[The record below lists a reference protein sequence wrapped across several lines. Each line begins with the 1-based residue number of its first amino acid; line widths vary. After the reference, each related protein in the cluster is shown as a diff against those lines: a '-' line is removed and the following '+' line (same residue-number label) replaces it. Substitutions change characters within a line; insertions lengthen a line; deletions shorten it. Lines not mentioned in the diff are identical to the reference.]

1 MSIECNNTT
10 PLGSRAGEELLKST
24 SDALQSAIIDLA
36 SLVPSDDPVENLNR
50 DDIVDS
56 TNALNNILNG
66 LNLDAYPSLKDK
78 FGSEGGIGFT
88 DVAQYAMDN
97 NVNVA
102 DLNKFLTEYNKNRPN
117 SSGTDTTSD
126 GLTGQDIANLGTTG
140 AIGSGGT
147 TSTIDTGSGA
157 STVLDDRTNGIS
169 SNVSTSA
176 GNEAG
181 SDADTSGIVDT
192 SDFRFGQTSTTS
204 GTTGGGS
211 TTSGTTASTFSNGPS
226 SISGLESTGNTISSS
241 ALGAGALG
249 LAGAGA
255 LGLAAFTNNVSN
267 SKDLGLFTRP
277 QTLNILRGTLDPKNV
292 ILQNLLGQLDF
303 GFAQNIGQNL
313 TGSVCGAYNDVLA
326 QLSKAFFVVNDGNA
340 ILGNVRNLLEKDVKK
355 LAESIKQKGILE
367 TLLDLLKKVIQ
378 GAVLA
383 AKGVA
388 LAAIGSVV
396 VLLKG
401 LESAASAIMK
411 KMNKVMRN
419 INDYLKDAT
428 IQSIIADMEKLVVKM
443 AESFERLTP
452 ENIAN
457 ILFRLCDMARD
468 LQSKLM
474 EPAYRLN
481 RMANS
486 LGREARAVRSASA
499 SNTQQ
504 AVKYGA
510 IRVSEEE
517 RQAKKKRGIGKY
529 QKAAPSNREADYVA
543 HPHPTESE
551 ISFISA
557 VSESGL
563 GGNITFSAE
572 VLAEGDGAGWK
583 EIKDDVY
590 SKLLRITDQTGESYV
605 VKQGYKVR
613 KKKSGRN
620 KQVGAIAMNS
630 HHSGYS
636 VDITITES
644 NRDDTIVAA
653 SRAGFTG
660 IGVYSG
666 HLHLDL
672 SARRGWQEGYS
683 GQRKVDIQALLDKH
697 TIDGFKKKRS

>member
-78 FGSEGGIGFT
+78 FGSEDGIGFT

-102 DLNKFLTEYNKNRPN
+102 DLNNFLTEYNNNRPN

-157 STVLDDRTNGIS
+157 STVLDDSTNGIS
-169 SNVSTSA
+169 NNVSTSA

-181 SDADTSGIVDT
+181 SDADTSGIPDT
-192 SDFRFGQTSTTS
+192 SDFRFGQPSTTS
-204 GTTGGGS
+204 GATGATAS
-211 TTSGTTASTFSNGPS
+211 TTSGATGATGGATASTFSNGPS
-226 SISGLESTGNTISSS
+226 SISGLESTGNTISS
-241 ALGAGALG
+241 ALGAS
-249 LAGAGA
+249 A
-255 LGLAAFTNNVSN
+255 LGLAAFANNVSK
-267 SKDLGLFTRP
+267 SKDSGFFTRE
-277 QTLNILRGTLDPKNV
+277 QSLNILRGTLDPKNV
-292 ILQNLLGQLDF
+292 ILQNLLKDLDF

-313 TGSVCGAYNDVLA
+313 TGSICGAYNDVLSD
-326 QLSKAFFVVNDGNA
+326 LTKAFAVVNDGKE
-340 ILGNVRNLLEKDVKK
+340 LLSNVRNLLEKDVKK

-388 LAAIGSVV
+388 LAAVGSVV

-457 ILFRLCDMARD
+457 ILFRLCEIARD

-474 EPAYRLN
+474 EPALRLN

-486 LGREARAVRSASA
+486 IGREARAVRSVSA

-563 GGNITFSAE
+563 GGNITFSSA
-572 VLAEGDGAGWK
+572 VVNEGDGAGWK

-590 SKLLRITDQTGESYV
+590 SKLLRIVDQTGESYV

-672 SARRGWQEGYS
+672 AARRGWQEGYS
-683 GQRKVDIQALLDKH
+683 GQRNVDIQALLDKH

>member
-78 FGSEGGIGFT
+78 FGSEDGIGFT

-102 DLNKFLTEYNKNRPN
+102 DLNNFLTEYNNNRPN

-157 STVLDDRTNGIS
+157 STVLDDSTNGIS

-181 SDADTSGIVDT
+181 SDADTSSIPDT
-192 SDFRFGQTSTTS
+192 SDFRFGQPSTTS

-226 SISGLESTGNTISSS
+226 SISGLESTGNTISS
-241 ALGAGALG
+241 ALGAS
-249 LAGAGA
+249 A
-255 LGLAAFTNNVSN
+255 LGLAAFANNVSKG
-267 SKDLGLFTRP
+267 KDSGFFTRE
-277 QTLNILRGTLDPKNV
+277 QSLNILRGTLDPKNV
-292 ILQNLLGQLDF
+292 ILQNLLKDLDF

-313 TGSVCGAYNDVLA
+313 TGSVCGAYNDVLSD
-326 QLSKAFFVVNDGNA
+326 LTKAFAVVNDGKE
-340 ILGNVRNLLEKDVKK
+340 LLSNVRNLLEKDVKK

-388 LAAIGSVV
+388 LAAVGSVV

-457 ILFRLCDMARD
+457 ILFRLCEMARD

-474 EPAYRLN
+474 EPALRLN

-486 LGREARAVRSASA
+486 IGREARAVRSVSA

-590 SKLLRITDQTGESYV
+590 SKLLRIVDQTGESYV

-672 SARRGWQEGYS
+672 AARRGWQEGYS

>member
-78 FGSEGGIGFT
+78 FGSEDGIGFT

-102 DLNKFLTEYNKNRPN
+102 DLNNFLTEYNNNRPN
-117 SSGTDTTSD
+117 SSGTDTTTD
-126 GLTGQDIANLGTTG
+126 QDIANLGTTG

-157 STVLDDRTNGIS
+157 STVLDDSTNGIS
-169 SNVSTSA
+169 NNVSTSA

-181 SDADTSGIVDT
+181 SDADTSGIPDT
-192 SDFRFGQTSTTS
+192 SDFRFGQSSTTS
-204 GTTGGGS
+204 GA
-211 TTSGTTASTFSNGPS
+211 TASTFSNGPS
-226 SISGLESTGNTISSS
+226 SISGLESTGNTISS
-241 ALGAGALG
+241 ALGAS
-249 LAGAGA
+249 A
-255 LGLAAFTNNVSN
+255 LGLAAFANNVSK
-267 SKDLGLFTRP
+267 SKDSGFFTRE
-277 QTLNILRGTLDPKNV
+277 QSLNILRGTLDPKNV
-292 ILQNLLGQLDF
+292 ILQNLLKDLDF

-313 TGSVCGAYNDVLA
+313 TGSVCGAYNDVLSD
-326 QLSKAFFVVNDGNA
+326 LTKAFAVVNDGKE
-340 ILGNVRNLLEKDVKK
+340 LLSNVRNLLEKDVKK

-367 TLLDLLKKVIQ
+367 TLLGLLKQIIQ

-388 LAAIGSVV
+388 LAAVGSVV

-457 ILFRLCDMARD
+457 ILFRLCEMARD

-474 EPAYRLN
+474 EPALRLN

-486 LGREARAVRSASA
+486 IGREARAVRSVSA

-572 VLAEGDGAGWK
+572 VLAEGDGAGWS

-590 SKLLRITDQTGESYV
+590 SKLLRIVDQTGESYV

-683 GQRKVDIQALLDKH
+683 GQRNVDIQALLDKH

>member
-24 SDALQSAIIDLA
+24 SDALESAIIDLA

-78 FGSEGGIGFT
+78 FGSEDGIGFT

-102 DLNKFLTEYNKNRPN
+102 DLNNFLTQYNNNRPN
-117 SSGTDTTSD
+117 SSGTDTASD

-157 STVLDDRTNGIS
+157 STVLDDSTNGIS
-169 SNVSTSA
+169 NNVSTSA

-181 SDADTSGIVDT
+181 SDADTSGIPDT
-192 SDFRFGQTSTTS
+192 SDFRFGQPSTTS
-204 GTTGGGS
+204 GA
-211 TTSGTTASTFSNGPS
+211 TASTFSNGPS
-226 SISGLESTGNTISSS
+226 SISGLESTGNTISS
-241 ALGAGALG
+241 ALGAS
-249 LAGAGA
+249 A
-255 LGLAAFTNNVSN
+255 LGLAAFANNVSK
-267 SKDLGLFTRP
+267 SKGSGFFTRE
-277 QTLNILRGTLDPKNV
+277 QSLNILRGTLDPKNV
-292 ILQNLLGQLDF
+292 ILQNLLKDLDF

-313 TGSVCGAYNDVLA
+313 TGSVCGAYNDVLSD
-326 QLSKAFFVVNDGNA
+326 LTKAFAVVNDGKV
-340 ILGNVRNLLEKDVKK
+340 LLSNVRNLLEKDVKK

-388 LAAIGSVV
+388 LAAVGSVV

-457 ILFRLCDMARD
+457 ILFRLCEMARD

-474 EPAYRLN
+474 EPALRLN

-486 LGREARAVRSASA
+486 IGREARAVRSVSA

-510 IRVSEEE
+510 IRVSEDE

-563 GGNITFSAE
+563 GGSITFSAE

-590 SKLLRITDQTGESYV
+590 SKLLRIVDQTGESYV
-605 VKQGYKVR
+605 VKHGYKVR

-672 SARRGWQEGYS
+672 AARRGWQEGYS
-683 GQRKVDIQALLDKH
+683 GQRNVDIQALLDKH

>member
-78 FGSEGGIGFT
+78 FGSEDGIGFT

-102 DLNKFLTEYNKNRPN
+102 DLNNFLTEYNKNRPN
-117 SSGTDTTSD
+117 SSGTDTASD
-126 GLTGQDIANLGTTG
+126 QDIANLGTTG

-157 STVLDDRTNGIS
+157 STVLDDSTNGIS
-169 SNVSTSA
+169 NNVSTSA

-181 SDADTSGIVDT
+181 SDADTSGIPDT
-192 SDFRFGQTSTTS
+192 SDFRFGQP
-204 GTTGGGS
+204 S

-226 SISGLESTGNTISSS
+226 SISGLESTGNTISS
-241 ALGAGALG
+241 ALGAS
-249 LAGAGA
+249 A
-255 LGLAAFTNNVSN
+255 LGLAAFANNVSK
-267 SKDLGLFTRP
+267 SKSSGFFTRE
-277 QTLNILRGTLDPKNV
+277 QSLNILRGTLDPKNV
-292 ILQNLLGQLDF
+292 ILQNLLKDLDF

-313 TGSVCGAYNDVLA
+313 TGSVCGAYNDVLSD
-326 QLSKAFFVVNDGNA
+326 LTKAFAVVNDGKE
-340 ILGNVRNLLEKDVKK
+340 LLSNVRNLLEKDVKK

-388 LAAIGSVV
+388 LAAVGSVV

-457 ILFRLCDMARD
+457 ILFRLCEMARD

-474 EPAYRLN
+474 EPALRLN

-486 LGREARAVRSASA
+486 IGREARAVKSASA

-510 IRVSEEE
+510 IRVSEDE

-572 VLAEGDGAGWK
+572 VLAEGDGAGWS

-590 SKLLRITDQTGESYV
+590 SKLLRIVDQTGESYV

-636 VDITITES
+636 VDITISES

-683 GQRKVDIQALLDKH
+683 GQRNVDIQALLDKH

>member
-78 FGSEGGIGFT
+78 FGSEDGIGFT

-102 DLNKFLTEYNKNRPN
+102 DLNNFLTEYNNNRPN
-117 SSGTDTTSD
+117 SSGTDTASD

-157 STVLDDRTNGIS
+157 STVLDDSTNGIS
-169 SNVSTSA
+169 NNVSTSA

-181 SDADTSGIVDT
+181 SDADTSGIPDT
-192 SDFRFGQTSTTS
+192 SDFRFGQPSTTS
-204 GTTGGGS
+204 GA
-211 TTSGTTASTFSNGPS
+211 TASTFSNGPS
-226 SISGLESTGNTISSS
+226 SISGLDSTGNTISS
-241 ALGAGALG
+241 ALGAS
-249 LAGAGA
+249 A
-255 LGLAAFTNNVSN
+255 LGLAAFANNVSK
-267 SKDLGLFTRP
+267 SKGSGFFTRE
-277 QTLNILRGTLDPKNV
+277 QSLNILRGTLDPKNV
-292 ILQNLLGQLDF
+292 VLQNLLKDLDF

-313 TGSVCGAYNDVLA
+313 TGSVCGAYNDVLSD
-326 QLSKAFFVVNDGNA
+326 LTKAFAVVNDGKE
-340 ILGNVRNLLEKDVKK
+340 LLSNVRNLLEKDVKK

-388 LAAIGSVV
+388 LAAVGSVV

-457 ILFRLCDMARD
+457 ILFRLCEMARD

-474 EPAYRLN
+474 EPALRLN

-486 LGREARAVRSASA
+486 IGREARAVRSASA

-517 RQAKKKRGIGKY
+517 RQSKKKRGIGKY

-572 VLAEGDGAGWK
+572 VLAEGDGAGWS

-590 SKLLRITDQTGESYV
+590 SKLLRIVDQTGESYV

-672 SARRGWQEGYS
+672 AARRGWQEGYS
-683 GQRKVDIQALLDKH
+683 GQRNVDIQALLDKH

>member
-78 FGSEGGIGFT
+78 FGSEDGIGFT

-102 DLNKFLTEYNKNRPN
+102 DLNNFLTEYNKNRPN
-117 SSGTDTTSD
+117 SSGTDTTS
-126 GLTGQDIANLGTTG
+126 GQDIANLGTTG

-157 STVLDDRTNGIS
+157 STVLDDSTNGIS

-181 SDADTSGIVDT
+181 SDADTSSIPDT
-192 SDFRFGQTSTTS
+192 SDFRFGQPSTTS

-226 SISGLESTGNTISSS
+226 SISGLESTGNTISS
-241 ALGAGALG
+241 ALGAS
-249 LAGAGA
+249 A
-255 LGLAAFTNNVSN
+255 LGLAAFANNVSKG
-267 SKDLGLFTRP
+267 KDSGFFTRE
-277 QTLNILRGTLDPKNV
+277 QSLNILRGTLDPKNV
-292 ILQNLLGQLDF
+292 ILQNLLKDLDF

-313 TGSVCGAYNDVLA
+313 TGSVCGAYNDVLSD
-326 QLSKAFFVVNDGNA
+326 LTKAFAVVNDGKE
-340 ILGNVRNLLEKDVKK
+340 LLSNVRNLLEKDVKK

-388 LAAIGSVV
+388 LAAVGSVV

-457 ILFRLCDMARD
+457 ILFRLCEMARD

-474 EPAYRLN
+474 EPALRLN

-486 LGREARAVRSASA
+486 IGREARAVRSVSA

-590 SKLLRITDQTGESYV
+590 SKLLRIVDQTGESYV

-672 SARRGWQEGYS
+672 AARRGWQEGYS

>member
-78 FGSEGGIGFT
+78 FGSEDGIGFT

-102 DLNKFLTEYNKNRPN
+102 DLNNFLTEYNNNRPN
-117 SSGTDTTSD
+117 SSGTDTASD

-157 STVLDDRTNGIS
+157 STVLDDSTNGIS
-169 SNVSTSA
+169 NNVSTSA

-181 SDADTSGIVDT
+181 SDADTSGIPDT
-192 SDFRFGQTSTTS
+192 SDFRFGQPSTTS

-226 SISGLESTGNTISSS
+226 SISGLESTGNTISS
-241 ALGAGALG
+241 ALGAS
-249 LAGAGA
+249 A
-255 LGLAAFTNNVSN
+255 LGLAAFANNVSK
-267 SKDLGLFTRP
+267 SKDSGFFTRE
-277 QTLNILRGTLDPKNV
+277 QSLNILRGTLDPKNV
-292 ILQNLLGQLDF
+292 ILQNLLKDLDF

-313 TGSVCGAYNDVLA
+313 TGSVCGAYNDVLSD
-326 QLSKAFFVVNDGNA
+326 LTKAFAVVNDGKE
-340 ILGNVRNLLEKDVKK
+340 LLSNVRNLLEKDVKK

-388 LAAIGSVV
+388 LAAVGSVV

-457 ILFRLCDMARD
+457 ILFRLCEMARD

-474 EPAYRLN
+474 EPALRLN

-486 LGREARAVRSASA
+486 IGREARAVKSASA

-510 IRVSEEE
+510 IRVSEDE

-590 SKLLRITDQTGESYV
+590 SKLLRIVDQTGESYV

-672 SARRGWQEGYS
+672 AARRGWQEGYS

>member
-78 FGSEGGIGFT
+78 FGSEDGIGFT

-102 DLNKFLTEYNKNRPN
+102 DLNNFLTEYNNNRPN
-117 SSGTDTTSD
+117 SSGTDTASD

-157 STVLDDRTNGIS
+157 STVLDDSTNGIS
-169 SNVSTSA
+169 NNVSTSA

-181 SDADTSGIVDT
+181 SDADTSGIPDT
-192 SDFRFGQTSTTS
+192 SDFRFGQPSTTS
-204 GTTGGGS
+204 GA
-211 TTSGTTASTFSNGPS
+211 TASTFSNGPS
-226 SISGLESTGNTISSS
+226 SISGLESTGNTISS
-241 ALGAGALG
+241 ALGAS
-249 LAGAGA
+249 A
-255 LGLAAFTNNVSN
+255 LGLAAFANNVSK
-267 SKDLGLFTRP
+267 SKGSGFFTRE
-277 QTLNILRGTLDPKNV
+277 QSLNILRGTLDPKNV
-292 ILQNLLGQLDF
+292 VLQNLLKDLDF

-313 TGSVCGAYNDVLA
+313 TGSVCGAYNDVLSD
-326 QLSKAFFVVNDGNA
+326 LTKAFAVVNDGKE
-340 ILGNVRNLLEKDVKK
+340 LLSNVRNLLEKDVKK

-388 LAAIGSVV
+388 LAAVGSVV

-457 ILFRLCDMARD
+457 ILFRLCEMARD

-474 EPAYRLN
+474 EPALRLN

-486 LGREARAVRSASA
+486 IGREARAVRSVSA

-517 RQAKKKRGIGKY
+517 RQSKKKRGIGKY

-572 VLAEGDGAGWK
+572 VLAEGDGAGWS

-590 SKLLRITDQTGESYV
+590 SKLLRIVDQTGESYV

-672 SARRGWQEGYS
+672 AARRGWQEGYS
-683 GQRKVDIQALLDKH
+683 GQRKVDVQALLDKH

>member
-24 SDALQSAIIDLA
+24 SDALESAIIDLA

-78 FGSEGGIGFT
+78 FGSEDGIGFT

-102 DLNKFLTEYNKNRPN
+102 DLNKFLTEYNNNRPN
-117 SSGTDTTSD
+117 SSGTDTASD
-126 GLTGQDIANLGTTG
+126 QDIANLGTTG

-157 STVLDDRTNGIS
+157 STVLDTNGIS
-169 SNVSTSA
+169 NNVSTSA

-181 SDADTSGIVDT
+181 SDADTSGIPDT
-192 SDFRFGQTSTTS
+192 SDFRFGQPSTTS
-204 GTTGGGS
+204 GA
-211 TTSGTTASTFSNGPS
+211 TASTFSNGPS
-226 SISGLESTGNTISSS
+226 SISELESTGNTISS
-241 ALGAGALG
+241 ALGAS
-249 LAGAGA
+249 A
-255 LGLAAFTNNVSN
+255 LGLAAFANNVSK
-267 SKDLGLFTRP
+267 SKSSGFFTRE
-277 QTLNILRGTLDPKNV
+277 QSLNILRGTLDPKNV
-292 ILQNLLGQLDF
+292 ILQNLLKDLDF

-313 TGSVCGAYNDVLA
+313 TGSVCGAYNDVLSD
-326 QLSKAFFVVNDGNA
+326 LTKAFAVVNDGKE
-340 ILGNVRNLLEKDVKK
+340 LLSNVRNLLEKDVKK

-388 LAAIGSVV
+388 LAAVGSVV

-457 ILFRLCDMARD
+457 ILFRLCEMARD

-474 EPAYRLN
+474 EPALRLN

-486 LGREARAVRSASA
+486 LGREAKAVRSASA

-510 IRVSEEE
+510 IRVSEDE

-590 SKLLRITDQTGESYV
+590 SKLLRIVDQTGESYV

-683 GQRKVDIQALLDKH
+683 GQRKVDVQALLDKH

>member
-24 SDALQSAIIDLA
+24 SDALESAIIDLA

-78 FGSEGGIGFT
+78 FGSEDGIGFT

-102 DLNKFLTEYNKNRPN
+102 DLNNFLTEYNNNRPN
-117 SSGTDTTSD
+117 SSGTDTASD

-157 STVLDDRTNGIS
+157 STVLDDSTNGIS
-169 SNVSTSA
+169 NNVSTSA

-181 SDADTSGIVDT
+181 SDADTSGIPDT
-192 SDFRFGQTSTTS
+192 SDFRFGQPSTTS
-204 GTTGGGS
+204 GA
-211 TTSGTTASTFSNGPS
+211 TASTFSNGPS
-226 SISGLESTGNTISSS
+226 SISGLESTGNTISS
-241 ALGAGALG
+241 ALGAS
-249 LAGAGA
+249 A
-255 LGLAAFTNNVSN
+255 LGLAAFANNVSK
-267 SKDLGLFTRP
+267 SKGSGFFTRE
-277 QTLNILRGTLDPKNV
+277 QSLNILRGTLDPKNV
-292 ILQNLLGQLDF
+292 VLQNLLKDLDF

-313 TGSVCGAYNDVLA
+313 TGSVCGAYNDVLSD
-326 QLSKAFFVVNDGNA
+326 LTKAFAVVNDGKE
-340 ILGNVRNLLEKDVKK
+340 LLSNVRNLLEKDVKK

-388 LAAIGSVV
+388 LAAVGSVV

-457 ILFRLCDMARD
+457 ILFRLCEMARD

-474 EPAYRLN
+474 EPALRLN

-486 LGREARAVRSASA
+486 IGREARAVKSASA

-517 RQAKKKRGIGKY
+517 RQSKKKRGIGKY

-572 VLAEGDGAGWK
+572 VLAEGDGAGWS

-590 SKLLRITDQTGESYV
+590 SKLLRIVDQTGESYV

-672 SARRGWQEGYS
+672 AARRGWQEGYS
-683 GQRKVDIQALLDKH
+683 GQRNVDIQALLDKH

>member
-78 FGSEGGIGFT
+78 FGSEDGIGFT

-102 DLNKFLTEYNKNRPN
+102 DLNNFLTQYNNNRPN
-117 SSGTDTTSD
+117 SSGTDTASD

-157 STVLDDRTNGIS
+157 STVLDDSTNGIS
-169 SNVSTSA
+169 NNVSTSA

-181 SDADTSGIVDT
+181 SDADTSGIPDT
-192 SDFRFGQTSTTS
+192 SDFRFGQPSTTS
-204 GTTGGGS
+204 GA
-211 TTSGTTASTFSNGPS
+211 TASTFSNGPS
-226 SISGLESTGNTISSS
+226 SISGLESTGNTISS
-241 ALGAGALG
+241 ALGAS
-249 LAGAGA
+249 A
-255 LGLAAFTNNVSN
+255 LGLAAFANNVSK
-267 SKDLGLFTRP
+267 SKGSGFFTRE
-277 QTLNILRGTLDPKNV
+277 QSLNILRGTLDPKNV
-292 ILQNLLGQLDF
+292 ILQNLLKDLDF

-313 TGSVCGAYNDVLA
+313 TGSVCGAYNDVLSD
-326 QLSKAFFVVNDGNA
+326 LTKAFAVVNDGKV
-340 ILGNVRNLLEKDVKK
+340 LLSNVRNLLEKDVKK

-388 LAAIGSVV
+388 LAAVGSVV

-457 ILFRLCDMARD
+457 ILFRLCEMARD

-474 EPAYRLN
+474 EPALRLN

-486 LGREARAVRSASA
+486 IGREARAVRSVSA

-517 RQAKKKRGIGKY
+517 RQSKKKRGIGKY

-590 SKLLRITDQTGESYV
+590 SKLLRIVDQTGESYV

-672 SARRGWQEGYS
+672 AARRGWQEGYS
-683 GQRKVDIQALLDKH
+683 GQRKVDVQALLDKH

>member
-78 FGSEGGIGFT
+78 FGSEDGIGFT

-102 DLNKFLTEYNKNRPN
+102 DLNNFLTQYNNNRPN
-117 SSGTDTTSD
+117 SSGTDTASV
-126 GLTGQDIANLGTTG
+126 QDIANLGTTG

-157 STVLDDRTNGIS
+157 STVLDDSTNGIS
-169 SNVSTSA
+169 NNVSTSA

-181 SDADTSGIVDT
+181 SDADTSGIPDT

-204 GTTGGGS
+204 A
-211 TTSGTTASTFSNGPS
+211 TASTFSNGPS
-226 SISGLESTGNTISSS
+226 SISGLESTGNTI
-241 ALGAGALG
+241 GAS
-249 LAGAGA
+249 A
-255 LGLAAFTNNVSN
+255 LGLAAFANNVSK
-267 SKDLGLFTRP
+267 SKDSGFFTRE
-277 QTLNILRGTLDPKNV
+277 QSLNILRGTLDPKNV
-292 ILQNLLGQLDF
+292 ILQNLLKDLDF

-313 TGSVCGAYNDVLA
+313 TGSVCGAYNDVLSD
-326 QLSKAFFVVNDGNA
+326 LTKAFAVVNDGKA
-340 ILGNVRNLLEKDVKK
+340 LLSNVRNLLEKDVKK

-388 LAAIGSVV
+388 LAAVGSVV

-457 ILFRLCDMARD
+457 ILFRLCEMARD

-474 EPAYRLN
+474 EPALRLN

-486 LGREARAVRSASA
+486 IGREARAVRSASA

-510 IRVSEEE
+510 IRVSEDE

-590 SKLLRITDQTGESYV
+590 SKLLRIVDQTGESYV

-683 GQRKVDIQALLDKH
+683 GQRKVDVQALLDKH

>member
-78 FGSEGGIGFT
+78 FGSEDGIGFT

-102 DLNKFLTEYNKNRPN
+102 DLNNFLTEYNKNRPN
-117 SSGTDTTSD
+117 SSGTDTTS
-126 GLTGQDIANLGTTG
+126 GQDIANLGTTG

-157 STVLDDRTNGIS
+157 STVLDDSTNGIS
-169 SNVSTSA
+169 NNVSTSA

-181 SDADTSGIVDT
+181 SDADTSGIPDT
-192 SDFRFGQTSTTS
+192 SDFRFGQPSTTS

-226 SISGLESTGNTISSS
+226 SISGLESTGNTISS
-241 ALGAGALG
+241 ALGAS
-249 LAGAGA
+249 A
-255 LGLAAFTNNVSN
+255 LGLAAFANNVSK
-267 SKDLGLFTRP
+267 SKDSGFFTRE
-277 QTLNILRGTLDPKNV
+277 QSLNILRGTLDPKNV
-292 ILQNLLGQLDF
+292 ILQNLLKDLDF

-313 TGSVCGAYNDVLA
+313 TGSVCGAYNDVLSD
-326 QLSKAFFVVNDGNA
+326 LTKAFAVVNDGKE
-340 ILGNVRNLLEKDVKK
+340 LLSNVRNLLEKDVKK

-388 LAAIGSVV
+388 LAAVGSVV

-457 ILFRLCDMARD
+457 ILFRLCEMARD

-474 EPAYRLN
+474 EPALRLN

-486 LGREARAVRSASA
+486 IGREARAVKSASA

-510 IRVSEEE
+510 IRVSEDE

-590 SKLLRITDQTGESYV
+590 SKLLRIVDQTGESYV

-672 SARRGWQEGYS
+672 AARRGWQEGYS

>member
-78 FGSEGGIGFT
+78 FGSEDGIGFT

-102 DLNKFLTEYNKNRPN
+102 DLNNFLTEYNKNRPN
-117 SSGTDTTSD
+117 SSGTDTAS
-126 GLTGQDIANLGTTG
+126 GQDIANLGTTG

-157 STVLDDRTNGIS
+157 STVLDDSTNGIS

-181 SDADTSGIVDT
+181 SDADTSSIPDT
-192 SDFRFGQTSTTS
+192 SDFRFGQPSTTS

-226 SISGLESTGNTISSS
+226 SISGLESTGNTISS
-241 ALGAGALG
+241 ALGAS
-249 LAGAGA
+249 A
-255 LGLAAFTNNVSN
+255 LGLAAFANNVSKG
-267 SKDLGLFTRP
+267 KDSGFFTRE
-277 QTLNILRGTLDPKNV
+277 QSLNILRGTLDPKNV
-292 ILQNLLGQLDF
+292 ILQNLLKDLDF

-313 TGSVCGAYNDVLA
+313 TGSVCGAYNDVLSD
-326 QLSKAFFVVNDGNA
+326 LTKAFAVVNDGKE
-340 ILGNVRNLLEKDVKK
+340 LLSNVRNLLEKDVKK

-388 LAAIGSVV
+388 LAAVGSVV

-457 ILFRLCDMARD
+457 ILFRLCEMARD

-474 EPAYRLN
+474 EPALRLN

-486 LGREARAVRSASA
+486 IGREARAVRSVSA

-510 IRVSEEE
+510 IRVSEDE

-590 SKLLRITDQTGESYV
+590 SKLLRIVDQTGESYV

-672 SARRGWQEGYS
+672 AARRGWQEGYS

>member
-24 SDALQSAIIDLA
+24 SDALESAIIDLA

-78 FGSEGGIGFT
+78 FGSEDGIGFT

-102 DLNKFLTEYNKNRPN
+102 DLNNFLTEYNNNRPN
-117 SSGTDTTSD
+117 SSGTDTASD
-126 GLTGQDIANLGTTG
+126 QDIANLGTTG

-157 STVLDDRTNGIS
+157 STVLDDSTNGIS
-169 SNVSTSA
+169 NNVSTSA

-181 SDADTSGIVDT
+181 SDADTSGIPDT
-192 SDFRFGQTSTTS
+192 SDFRFGQPSTTS
-204 GTTGGGS
+204 GA
-211 TTSGTTASTFSNGPS
+211 TASTFSNGPS
-226 SISGLESTGNTISSS
+226 SISGLESTGNTISS
-241 ALGAGALG
+241 ALGAS
-249 LAGAGA
+249 A
-255 LGLAAFTNNVSN
+255 LGLAAFANNVSK
-267 SKDLGLFTRP
+267 SKGSGFFTRE
-277 QTLNILRGTLDPKNV
+277 QSLNILRGTLDPKNV
-292 ILQNLLGQLDF
+292 ILQNLLKDLDF

-313 TGSVCGAYNDVLA
+313 TGSVCGAYNDVLSD
-326 QLSKAFFVVNDGNA
+326 LTKAFAVVNDGKE
-340 ILGNVRNLLEKDVKK
+340 LLSNVRNLLEKDVKK

-388 LAAIGSVV
+388 LAAVGSVV

-457 ILFRLCDMARD
+457 ILFRLCEMARD

-486 LGREARAVRSASA
+486 LGREAKAVRSASA

-510 IRVSEEE
+510 IRVSEDE

-590 SKLLRITDQTGESYV
+590 SKLLRIVDQTGESYV

-683 GQRKVDIQALLDKH
+683 GQRKVDVQALLDKH

>member
-78 FGSEGGIGFT
+78 FGSEDGIGFT

-102 DLNKFLTEYNKNRPN
+102 DLNNFLTEYNNNRPN
-117 SSGTDTTSD
+117 SSGTDTASD

-157 STVLDDRTNGIS
+157 STVLDDSTNGIS
-169 SNVSTSA
+169 NNVSTSA

-181 SDADTSGIVDT
+181 SDADTSGIPDT
-192 SDFRFGQTSTTS
+192 SDFRFGQPSTTS
-204 GTTGGGS
+204 GA
-211 TTSGTTASTFSNGPS
+211 TASTFSNGPS
-226 SISGLESTGNTISSS
+226 SISGLESTGNTISS
-241 ALGAGALG
+241 ALGAS
-249 LAGAGA
+249 A
-255 LGLAAFTNNVSN
+255 LGLAAFANNVSK
-267 SKDLGLFTRP
+267 SKGSGFFTRE
-277 QTLNILRGTLDPKNV
+277 QSLNILRGTLDPKNV
-292 ILQNLLGQLDF
+292 VLQNLLKDLDF

-313 TGSVCGAYNDVLA
+313 TGSVCGAYNDVLSD
-326 QLSKAFFVVNDGNA
+326 LTKAFAVVNDGKE
-340 ILGNVRNLLEKDVKK
+340 LLSNVRNLLEKDVKK

-388 LAAIGSVV
+388 LAAVGSVV

-457 ILFRLCDMARD
+457 ILFRLCEMARD

-474 EPAYRLN
+474 EPALRLN

-486 LGREARAVRSASA
+486 IGREARAVKSASA

-517 RQAKKKRGIGKY
+517 RQSKKKRGIGKY

-572 VLAEGDGAGWK
+572 VLAEGDGAGWS

-590 SKLLRITDQTGESYV
+590 SKLLRIVDQTGESYV

-672 SARRGWQEGYS
+672 AARRGWQEGYS
-683 GQRKVDIQALLDKH
+683 GQRNVDIQALLDKH